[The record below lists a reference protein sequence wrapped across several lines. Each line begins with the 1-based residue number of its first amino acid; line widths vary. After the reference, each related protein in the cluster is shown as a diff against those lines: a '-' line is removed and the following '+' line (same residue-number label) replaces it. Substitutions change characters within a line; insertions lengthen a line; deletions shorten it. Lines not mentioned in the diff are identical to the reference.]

1 MEPRTNIFEI
11 LNVTRSED
19 PHDRVVAWLCDANG
33 GHGIRD
39 LARAIVLK
47 LWGYDCA
54 EVIRKVHRQ
63 FKLRDDCWPD
73 VAVEFETALLVIENK
88 VNASALREGQLELQN
103 ELARQR
109 QGEYPLFHC
118 LLCPDRMA
126 DIAIAP
132 KSDVF
137 RVLRYSMLADL

>member
-1 MEPRTNIFEI
+1 
-11 LNVTRSED
+11 
-19 PHDRVVAWLCDANG
+19 
-33 GHGIRD
+33 
-39 LARAIVLK
+39 
-47 LWGYDCA
+47 
-54 EVIRKVHRQ
+54 VHRQ

-137 RVLRYSMLADL
+137 RVLRYSVLADLIEARTARLTENTKPIVEQYASFIRT